1 MKKSTKSLNIDLGE
15 ASVETTSVLSTT
27 DAADPVPGP
36 GGITYKGARYI
47 TKFAEPIEWNQN
59 SSYEYLTVVQHE
71 GDSYVSKQNVPA
83 GVSIDDTAYWLH
95 WADYNAQIE
104 QYRKEVQEVRT
115 DIAEL
120 DQRVTDAEGKVDA
133 MDARV
138 TAVEGKVTKV
148 QNDLATE
155 VTRAKAAEKILKTN
169 VQSLGTS
176 LNNETNRATE
186 AEAALER
193 DIDLATLPSRIFNAI
208 PYARITHAKNDQSGT
223 EGGCIAPDGSFYAI
237 CTSDDFAT
245 SFTLS
250 IYKNGKNVAYHKV
263 ATNFHANQVSVHR
276 YSGDTRHHL
285 LVSGSSGD
293 QNGNYVYVF
302 TFNSSNNTL
311 TQENTIS
318 TKNFGV
324 ESVWGMGHYGSSKY
338 WYSTDLGDIYTIDT
352 DLDKSS
358 IKLLCSN
365 PITEGDYISLQQAI
379 TWSDELQLFMSCRSN
394 CVDFFDNTG
403 KLIKHCAFESRL
415 GYIWREE
422 LEQVS
427 YANGEFWFHNND
439 YEWRTWEAT
448 PVATIWSTPIDG
460 SIPGLWID
468 PGNPIRLFSINVG
481 TDQPEFI
488 KPQNNIVGT
497 IGIRYPK
504 DLACYL
510 SYPEASKYN
519 AIGLTTDMPDTVI
532 INGGS
537 NQIYAAGKKLGGIA
551 VFNGSCSVYDC
562 AEALSAPDYWLNDA
576 WMYVADG
583 GTSGIY
589 TELPS
594 ISSSKKFVSCYG
606 GVVTLRN
613 QPSKDNP
620 NRGSNFAVALIE
632 G

>member
-155 VTRAKAAEKILKTN
+155 VTRAKAAEMKLETS

-176 LNNETNRATE
+176 LNNETNRATK

-193 DIDLATLPSRIFNAI
+193 GIDLATLPSRIFNAI

-223 EGGCIAPDGSFYAI
+223 QGGCIAPDGSFYAI

-250 IYKNGKNVAYHKV
+250 IYRDGKNVAQKTV
-263 ATNFHANQVSVHR
+263 AANFHANQVSVYK
-276 YSGDTRHHL
+276 YSSDTTYNL
-285 LVSGSSGD
+285 LVSGSPGD

-311 TQENTIS
+311 TQANTIN

-338 WYSTDLGDIYTIDT
+338 WYTTDLVDIYTIDT

-365 PITEGDYISLQQAI
+365 PIAEGDYISIQQAI
-379 TWSDELQLFMSCRSN
+379 TWSDDLQLFMSCRSN

-403 KLIKHCAFESRL
+403 KLIKHCAFDDRL

-427 YANGEFWFHNND
+427 YALGNLWFHNSD
-439 YEWRTWEAT
+439 YHWRTWEAT
-448 PVATIWSTPIDG
+448 PVSAVWHTPIDG
-460 SIPGLWID
+460 SIPEIWFD
-468 PGNPIRLFSINVG
+468 PGNPIKLFGITIG
-481 TDQPEFI
+481 TDQPDFI
-488 KPQNNIVGT
+488 EPINT
-497 IGIRYPK
+497 ISGNVALKFAK
-504 DLACYL
+504 DLACL
-510 SYPEASKYN
+510 QSYPGAPKYC
-519 AIGLTTDMPDTVI
+519 AIQLTTDYPDMI
-532 INGGS
+532 MINGGS
-537 NQIYAAGKKLGGIA
+537 NQINADSKKLGGI
-551 VFNGSCSVYDC
+551 VVLNGTASVYGC
-562 AEALSAPDYWLNDA
+562 GPALEVPDYWLQNS
-576 WMYVADG
+576 WMYVPDG
-583 GTSGIY
+583 GTSGIF
-589 TELPS
+589 TALPT
-594 ISSSKKFVSCYG
+594 ISGSKTFVACYG

-613 QPSKDNP
+613 QPSKDNA

-632 G
+632 D

>member
-155 VTRAKAAEKILKTN
+155 VTRAKAAENDIKIS
-169 VQSLGTS
+169 VQNLGSS
-176 LNNETNRATE
+176 LNEEETRATN

-193 DIDLATLPSRIFNAI
+193 QIDLSALPSRIFNAK
-208 PYARITHAKNDQSGT
+208 PFARIQVAKKDTSGI
-223 EGGCIAPDGSFYAI
+223 EGGCVSPNGSFYVV
-237 CTSDDFAT
+237 CKSDDFST
-245 SFTLS
+245 SFTIS
-250 IYKNGKNVAYHKV
+250 VIKNGSAVANKV
-263 ATNFHANQVSVHR
+263 VSGNHTANQVAIER
-276 YSGDTRHHL
+276 KSGNVFSI
-285 LVSGSSGD
+285 LVSGSSSSAS
-293 QNGNYVYVF
+293 GNLVYQF
-302 TFNSSNNTL
+302 TFDASNNTL
-311 TQENTIS
+311 TQGTS
-318 TKNFGV
+318 LDTKTFDV
-324 ESVWGMGHYGSSKY
+324 ESVWGFGYYDASTY
-338 WYSTDLGDIYTIDT
+338 WYTPDLGTIYTINRNLEKT
-352 DLDKSS
+352 S
-358 IKLLCSN
+358 IKKLCVN
-365 PITEGDYISLQQAI
+365 PIMLEDYISVQQAI
-379 TWSDELQLFMSCRSN
+379 TWCSELKVFISCRSN
-394 CVDFFDNTG
+394 SVDLFDNAG
-403 KLIKHCAFESRL
+403 NLIKHCAFESRL

-439 YEWRTWEAT
+439 YEWRSWEAT

-468 PGNPIRLFSINVG
+468 TGNPSRLFTINVG

-537 NQIYAAGKKLGGIA
+537 NQIYTANKKLGGIA

-562 AEALSAPDYWLNDA
+562 AGALSAPDYWLNDA

-594 ISSSKKFVSCYG
+594 ISSSKKFVACYG

-613 QPSKDNP
+613 KSSKDNP
-620 NRGSNFAVALIE
+620 NRGSNFAVALID